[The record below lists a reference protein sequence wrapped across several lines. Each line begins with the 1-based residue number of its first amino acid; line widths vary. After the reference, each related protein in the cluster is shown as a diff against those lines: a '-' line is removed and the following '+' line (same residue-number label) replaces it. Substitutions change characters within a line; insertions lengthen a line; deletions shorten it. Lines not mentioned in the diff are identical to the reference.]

1 MDNLVTLCLLGLFL
15 VIGLMLMSRL
25 MGGMN
30 GGRGNIRPEYDDP
43 DISSRGTFGGRSG
56 GESPRYDSPE
66 IRSRGVFGRA
76 RSFFPRS
83 SSRSSSSGGRVDS
96 GNIRSR
102 GSFGRSKR

>member
-1 MDNLVTLCLLGLFL
+1 MFL
-15 VIGLMLMSRL
+15 VIGLMLLSRL
-25 MGGMN
+25 MGGM
-30 GGRGNIRPEYDDP
+30 GGRGGYIRPEYDDP

-56 GESPRYDSPE
+56 DESPRYDSPD

-83 SSRSSSSGGRVDS
+83 SSRSSGGRVDS